1 MHGQDDL
8 QVLEFAWLNS
18 FNQTGLK
25 NLLDVAVLEY
35 AMQHEIVDKLQHYKK
50 IDEIPFDFMRRRM
63 SVVVRNGDNQN
74 LMVCK
79 GAIEEMLPL
88 CVSADDNGGDGWRGA
103 IHDRHAQGSAPGHP
117 QAKPGRPSRT
127 GRRL

>member
-1 MHGQDDL
+1 M
-8 QVLEFAWLNS
+8 
-18 FNQTGLK
+18 K

-35 AMQHEIVDKLQHYKK
+35 ALQHESRREAASTIRK

-63 SVVVRNGDNQN
+63 SVVVRNGDDQN

-88 CVSADDNGGDGWRGA
+88 CVSADDNGALRA
-103 IHDRHAQGSAPGHP
+103 A
-117 QAKPGRPSRT
+117 
-127 GRRL
+127 